1 MNNKLK
7 EKKKKARE
15 KAAHLKVVKRRE
27 ELRLERKEE
36 NRKLMME
43 RSLEPVTKP
52 IVGSLKQVKEQEEIR
67 KKEIK
72 DQIEK
77 NFKILEALEAEYD
90 QEQAARKAVHK
101 NLEEEGHKNIKD
113 KMDALHQK
121 ALESGYKEKELNN

>member
-1 MNNKLK
+1 MKLK
-7 EKKKKARE
+7 EKKKKIRE

-27 ELRLERKEE
+27 ELRLERKEQT
-36 NRKLMME
+36 RKVAME
-43 RSLEPVTKP
+43 RSLEPVTQT
-52 IVGSLKQVKEQEEIR
+52 IVGSPKKAKEQEETR

-77 NFKILEALEAEYD
+77 NFKILEALESEYD
-90 QEQAARKAVHK
+90 QEQALRKTVHK